1 MTIEKIPFGEKSLP
15 FDFPGNWKKETLF
28 PNPSIASDDPIK
40 SITEALEHPIQSLPL
55 QQIAASGQKVAIVVS
70 DITRLWVRPAL
81 FLPSLLQ
88 VLDRQGVGREDIVL
102 IIGTGSHRDNSPS
115 EIETLVGKG
124 VSQRYRVLNH
134 HAKDTEQLTK
144 LGRTGRGTEVSINR
158 HAADS
163 DLVIVTGGISF
174 HSLSGFSGGRKG
186 VLPGISGYETIQQ
199 NHRLALKDGGGV
211 LETVKKGVL
220 EGNPVADDML
230 EAGRMIPNTFLF
242 NVVMNEAGRMVR
254 AVSGDLEMAHR
265 DGCRTVKDM
274 SSVSLGEKGD
284 VVLAAPG
291 GFPWDI
297 SLYQSIKTLENASYA
312 VKEGGTILLVS
323 ECRDGI
329 GPPDWVEWFEL
340 GKEEEIEREL
350 RRAFTIP
357 GFIALKTVSFNRRF
371 RVILVSGLNAE
382 RVKKVGMI
390 PASSIDE
397 AVGIARKGVGDG
409 ARSIFMPH
417 GSFVLPAH
425 K

>member
-1 MTIEKIPFGEKSLP
+1 MTEKIPFGEKSLL
-15 FDFPGNWKKETLF
+15 FDFPGNWRKETLS
-28 PNPSIASDDPIK
+28 PNPSIASDDPVK
-40 SITEALEHPIQSLPL
+40 SIAEALEYPIESPRL

-70 DITRLWVRPAL
+70 DITRLWVRPAF

-88 VLDRQGVGREDIVL
+88 VLDQQGVRREDIVL
-102 IIGTGSHRDNSPS
+102 IIGTGSHRDNSPA
-115 EIETLVGKG
+115 EIETLVGKE
-124 VSQRYRVLNH
+124 VSRNYRVLNH
-134 HAKDTEQLTK
+134 HAKNEEQLTR
-144 LGRTGRGTEVSINR
+144 LGRTTRGTEVSINR

-163 DLVIVTGGISF
+163 DVVIVTGGISF

-186 VLPGISGYETIQQ
+186 ILPGIAGYETIQQ
-199 NHRLALKDGGGV
+199 NHRLALKNGGGV

-230 EAGRMIPNTFLF
+230 EAGRMIPDTVLF
-242 NVVMNEAGRMVR
+242 NVVMNEAGRMVQ

-265 DGCRTVKDM
+265 DGCRTVQEM
-274 SSVSLGEKGD
+274 SSVSLREKGD
-284 VVLAAPG
+284 VVLAGPG

-297 SLYQSIKTLENASYA
+297 SLYQSIKTLENATYA

-323 ECRDGI
+323 ECRDGV

-350 RRAFTIP
+350 RKAFTIP
-357 GFIALKTVSFNRRF
+357 GFIALKTVSFTRRF
-371 RVILVSGLNAE
+371 RVILVSSLKAE
-382 RVKKVGMI
+382 WVKKVGMI

-397 AVGIARKGVGDG
+397 ALGIAREGAGNG

-425 K
+425 